1 MKLGQPK
8 IGQHVY
14 AKITRVDFN
23 FAKAE
28 ILAIVDQAD
37 PKEYLLLK
45 TTFQGIIFK
54 ENVRSFDLEGV
65 EI

>member
-1 MKLGQPK
+1 M
-8 IGQHVY
+8 Y

-65 EI
+65 EL